1 MQLRMKTRCLGLLFC
16 LAFVHFANART
27 FVKVS
32 VEGMGASVTKSAFSS
47 TFHSYPV
54 EVGVGIRFISDPP
67 PTFNNPGPITICI
80 NGSYYLNP
88 STTAGTW
95 LSTNPSVASVSTN
108 GYVTG
113 LSLGITDI
121 SLTTVLGTV
130 TATIT
135 VGSTSSVAITD
146 PIMQPSY
153 KFDNN
158 PHGPVGGTINY
169 VGYNGFNYSS
179 QTQPTNRGYYMASK
193 QVGNEAGCPVSFYI
207 MKCNLCVV
215 SEDVLNGLIVNLD
228 ATNSSSYS
236 GTGTTWRNLGI
247 GGASYNATLTN
258 SPTHE
263 SGTTGNLY
271 FNKSTSG
278 SLQQYAALNINTGSM
293 NAWTMEVIAKIPDK
307 GIWTVYPFVQIS
319 DYVGYNRRGAYIGVQ
334 GGTINYSPN
343 GDNFQSYQITND
355 IWYIITVVHSKNLTA
370 LYLNGVFQGGWTF
383 VNNDNLMGSDTIN
396 PLYIGNSPDNINTS
410 VQQVKISKFKFY
422 AKALTAS
429 EIANN
434 FSTQKSRYGL

>member
-1 MQLRMKTRCLGLLFC
+1 MHL
-16 LAFVHFANART
+16 VNART
-27 FVKVS
+27 VGKDLGERLSIS
-32 VEGMGASVTKSAFSS
+32 VENANTINGYLAN
-47 TFHSYPV
+47 
-54 EVGVGIRFISDPP
+54 GVIGFGNNLMPLPS

-88 STTAGTW
+88 STTMGTW
-95 LSTNPSVASVSTN
+95 LSTNPSVATVSTN

-113 LSLGITDI
+113 LSLGVTDI

-135 VGSTSSVAITD
+135 VVSTSSVTITD
-146 PIMQPSY
+146 PIMQTSY

-169 VGYNGFNYSS
+169 VGYNGFNYTS

-193 QVGNEAGCPVSFYI
+193 QVVNEAGCPVSYYI

-215 SEDVLNGLIVNLD
+215 SEDVTNGLIVNLD
-228 ATNSSSYS
+228 ATNASSYS

-247 GGASYNATLTN
+247 GGARYNATLTN

-271 FNKSTSG
+271 FNKATSG
-278 SLQQYAALNINTGSM
+278 DLQQYAALNINTGSM

-307 GIWTVYPFVQIS
+307 GLWTVNSFVQIS

-334 GGTINYSPN
+334 GGTINYSPS
-343 GDNFQSYQITND
+343 GDNFQSYQFTNN
-355 IWYIITVVHSKNLTA
+355 IWYIITVVHSKNLIA
-370 LYLNGVFQGGWTF
+370 FYLNGVLQGGWTF
-383 VNNDNLMGSDTIN
+383 VNNDNLMGENAIK
-396 PLYIGNSPDNINTS
+396 PLYIGNPPDNINTS

-422 AKALTAS
+422 AKALTES

-434 FSTQKSRYGL
+434 FSKQKSRYGL